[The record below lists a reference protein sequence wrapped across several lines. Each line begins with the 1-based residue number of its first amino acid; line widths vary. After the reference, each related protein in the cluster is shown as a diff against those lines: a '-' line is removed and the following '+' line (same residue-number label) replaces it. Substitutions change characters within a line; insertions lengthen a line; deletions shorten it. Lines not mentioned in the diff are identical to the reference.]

1 MTRPRPRPA
10 GPAIAAILGR
20 RLKYPVRPLQPIGEH
35 HSRCPI
41 CGHLVDELDL
51 EEVMQ
56 HLEPGHRAPSKS

>member
-1 MTRPRPRPA
+1 MIRRT
-10 GPAIAAILGR
+10 GPPG
-20 RLKYPVRPLQPIGEH
+20 KYPATPHQASDEH

-56 HLEPGHRAPSKS
+56 HLDPDHVAPTKN